1 MPTSDAAASAN
12 GRDAHDDEGVI
23 VGLMNP
29 LPFDDA
35 LLWDAV
41 HRHSVVSCRVRTIAY
56 EESRELHVAK
66 TNGQTAAQV
75 GHLEPPLTPA
85 QLDAIADVDVIIAL
99 DLPFAIHRHAP
110 RLAWVQAAG
119 AGVTQLANVL
129 GNTTVELA
137 SAAGVGAPGIAEFVM
152 SRILQVWKRL
162 RLLDEQQR
170 AHHWEWQF
178 GSRVAGR
185 TLGVVGLGAIG
196 VEVARRAA
204 AFDMEVIATRRRPES
219 GAPDFVSRISGPAGL
234 AELLSES
241 DVVVVA
247 TSLNSDTEELIGRS
261 ELALMRP
268 GAILCNVS
276 RGMMLDEEAVAEAL
290 RSGHLG
296 AAILDTTR
304 TEPLP
309 PSDPLWDAPNLYLSP
324 HTSNSMD
331 GYADRLGAL
340 LADNINR
347 YVNGLPLRNRI
358 DIGDREAMPGR
369 NTLRL

>member
-1 MPTSDAAASAN
+1 MPTADAAASTDDRGPHG
-12 GRDAHDDEGVI
+12 GRGVI

-41 HRHSVVSCRVRTIAY
+41 RRHSAVPCQARAIGY
-56 EESRELHVAK
+56 EEGRTLHVAK

-85 QLDAIADVDVIIAL
+85 QLQALTDIDVIIAL

-129 GNTTVELA
+129 ADTSVELA
-137 SAAGVGAPGIAEFVM
+137 SAAGIGAPGIAEFVM

-162 RLLDEQQR
+162 RLLDDQQR

-185 TLGVVGLGAIG
+185 TMGIVGLGAIG
-196 VEVARRAA
+196 VELARRAA
-204 AFDMEVIATRRRPES
+204 AFDMEVIATRRRPEA
-219 GAPDFVSRISGPAGL
+219 GAPDSVARLSGPAGL
-234 AELLSES
+234 ATLLAES

-247 TSLNSDTEELIGRS
+247 ASLNRDTEELIGRS

-276 RGMMLDEEAVAEAL
+276 RGMMLDEKAVAEAL

-296 AAILDTTR
+296 AAILDTAR

-309 PSDPLWDAPNLYLSP
+309 ASDPLWDAPNLYLSP

-340 LADNINR
+340 VAENIER
-347 YVNGLPLRNRI
+347 HANGLPLRNRI
-358 DIGDREAMPGR
+358 DIRGHDTVPGR
-369 NTLRL
+369 NTPRP